1 MARFIPEM
9 LTEINGDPKTL
20 EKWKDNAALKILF
33 MHAFEKEH
41 KFVLPEGDPPYTED
55 AAPIGMSPTNF
66 TQEMRRL
73 YVFCRS
79 DLLPIKREAL
89 FIGLLESIHP
99 SEAKI
104 LLAVKDQ
111 KLNKLYP
118 KITAKLV
125 AEAGMITLTV
135 KEKKNV

>member
-9 LTEINGDPKTL
+9 LKEINDDPKTL

-33 MHAFEKEH
+33 MHEFDKEH

-55 AAPIGMSPTNF
+55 AAPIGMSPANF

-73 YVFCRS
+73 YIFCRA
-79 DLLPIKREAL
+79 DLQPIKREAL

-99 SEAKI
+99 SEAKVM
-104 LLAVKDQ
+104 LAVKDQ
-111 KLNKLYP
+111 KLNKMYP

-125 AEAGMITLTV
+125 ATAGMITLPV
-135 KEKKNV
+135 KENKNV